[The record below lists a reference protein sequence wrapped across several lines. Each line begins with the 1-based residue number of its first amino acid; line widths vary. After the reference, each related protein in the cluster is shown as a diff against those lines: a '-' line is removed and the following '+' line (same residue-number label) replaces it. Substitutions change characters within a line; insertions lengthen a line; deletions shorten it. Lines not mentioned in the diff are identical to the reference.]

1 MNGQYGRW
9 WIDIG
14 VVQTVRSCAE
24 TCVDD
29 LLDELTEDHSMKSLA
44 RRRQELIE
52 RTTSALLRILI
63 DELRGL
69 NRPE

>member
-1 MNGQYGRW
+1 
-9 WIDIG
+9 
-14 VVQTVRSCAE
+14 
-24 TCVDD
+24 
-29 LLDELTEDHSMKSLA
+29 LDELTEDHSMKSLA